1 MHILL
6 HVRTSP
12 ASVLEVPAEASGT
25 SKIPAQGAAEH
36 ILLHVRTSPA
46 SVLEAPA
53 EASELFAA
61 ELFAVA
67 ISPATVLDAPAEA
80 AELFACKTL
89 GG

>member
-1 MHILL
+1 MA
-6 HVRTSP
+6 T
-12 ASVLEVPAEASGT
+12 AGT
-25 SKIPAQGAAEH
+25 SKFPAQGAAVH

-67 ISPATVLDAPAEA
+67 ISPATVLSAPAEA
-80 AELFACKTL
+80 AVLFAGKTL